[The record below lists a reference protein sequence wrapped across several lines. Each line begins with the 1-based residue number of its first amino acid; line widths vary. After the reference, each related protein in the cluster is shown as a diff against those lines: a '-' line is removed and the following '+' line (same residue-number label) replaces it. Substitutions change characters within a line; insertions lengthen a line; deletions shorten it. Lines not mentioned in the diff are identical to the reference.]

1 MASGTLYTYLNNFRA
16 YKVLIAAQY
25 SGADV
30 KVDPA
35 FEFGVTNKQE
45 DFLKKFPQGKVPAFE
60 SNKKEYLTESNAIA
74 YFVSSEQL
82 KGSTPY
88 EKALVQQFTSYADN
102 EILPAS
108 YAWVYPSLSIA
119 QFNKSSVDRAIED
132 VKGILE
138 YLNNHLLTKTYLV
151 GERITL
157 ADIAVACSL
166 LQLYQHVVNPEFKKP
181 FTNVNRW
188 FDTIVNQPKVVKV
201 IGKFEYCQK
210 TAEFNQK
217 TYADFQGG
225 SGEKKSQ
232 AKKEKVTKKAA
243 EPKKAAPKEEVQ
255 EEEPD
260 AAELILA
267 AEPKSSNPFDALPKG
282 TFNMDEFK
290 RVYSNEEE
298 SKSIA
303 YFWDHFDKENYSIW
317 FGEYKYNSELQKV
330 FMSCNLISGMY
341 QRLDKMRKQAF
352 ASVCLFGSEGD
363 STISGVWIWR
373 GHDLAFEL
381 SNDWKVDY
389 DVYTWKK
396 LDANTEETKKL
407 VSEYF
412 AWTAKDKDGRPFNQ
426 GKIFK

>member
-16 YKVLIAAQY
+16 YKALIAAQY

-45 DFLKKFPQGKVPAFE
+45 SFLKKFPQGKVPAFE
-60 SNKKEYLTESNAIA
+60 SKNQEYLTESNAIA
-74 YFVSSEQL
+74 YFVSSEQF
-82 KGSTPY
+82 KGSTLY
-88 EKALVQQFTSYADN
+88 EQALVQQFISYADN

-119 QFNKSSVDRAIED
+119 QFNKLSVDRAIED
-132 VKGILE
+132 VKGILA
-138 YLNNHLLTKTYLV
+138 YLDNYLLAKTYLV

-157 ADIAVACSL
+157 ADITVACSL
-166 LQLYQHVVNPEFKKP
+166 LQLYQHVLNPEFRKP
-181 FTNVNRW
+181 YINVNRW
-188 FDTIVNQPKVVKV
+188 FDTIVNQPKVVKI
-201 IGKFEYCQK
+201 IGAFEYCQK
-210 TAEFNQK
+210 SAEFNQK
-217 TYADFQGG
+217 VYSELQGG
-225 SGEKKSQ
+225 SEDKKNQ
-232 AKKEKVTKKAA
+232 VKKEK
-243 EPKKAAPKEEVQ
+243 PKKAVAPKPKKEAKEVEVPEEL
-255 EEEPD
+255 D
-260 AAELILA
+260 AADLILA

-290 RVYSNEEE
+290 KVYSNEEE

-303 YFWDHFDKENYSIW
+303 YFWEHFDKENYSIW
-317 FGEYKYNSELQKV
+317 FGEYKYNNELQKV

-352 ASVCLFGSEGD
+352 ASVCLFGTEGN
-363 STISGVWIWR
+363 SSISGVWIWR
-373 GHDLAFEL
+373 GQDLAFEM

-396 LDANTEETKKL
+396 LDANSEETKKL

-412 AWTAKDKDGRPFNQ
+412 AWTATDKEGRPFNQ